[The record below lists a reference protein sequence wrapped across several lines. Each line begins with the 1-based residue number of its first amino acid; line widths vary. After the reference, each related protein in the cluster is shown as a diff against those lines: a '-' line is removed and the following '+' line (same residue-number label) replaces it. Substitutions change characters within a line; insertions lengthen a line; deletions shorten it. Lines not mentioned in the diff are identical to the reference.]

1 VGTKHLLKNWIF
13 LNLNRPSI
21 PNNDLIDIAII
32 SEAITQPYLYTGR
45 EYDRATGLYYYR
57 ARYYDAETGAFI
69 LIHAAARV
77 ETATE
82 VAQGAEFVGV
92 GCGGYAIAEPANDN
106 YKDEDQTED
115 DNPDSRMCK
124 LMGTNDVLNFDKPNP
139 GNIRCGYFCPRIARK
154 GYMEFAD
161 RHGRKCP
168 AEARET
174 ELDFGWGV
182 SFQ

>member
-1 VGTKHLLKNWIF
+1 V
-13 LNLNRPSI
+13 P
-21 PNNDLIDIAII
+21 
-32 SEAITQPYLYTGR
+32 QPYLYTGR

-57 ARYYDAETGAFI
+57 ARYYDPETGTFI

-106 YKDEDQTED
+106 YKDEGQTED

-124 LMGTNDVLNFDKPNP
+124 LMGTNDVLNFDNLY
-139 GNIRCGYFCPRIARK
+139 NIDQAATYRSCYTAGLLVAGILGHVA
-154 GYMEFAD
+154 G
-161 RHGRKCP
+161 
-168 AEARET
+168 
-174 ELDFGWGV
+174 
-182 SFQ
+182 